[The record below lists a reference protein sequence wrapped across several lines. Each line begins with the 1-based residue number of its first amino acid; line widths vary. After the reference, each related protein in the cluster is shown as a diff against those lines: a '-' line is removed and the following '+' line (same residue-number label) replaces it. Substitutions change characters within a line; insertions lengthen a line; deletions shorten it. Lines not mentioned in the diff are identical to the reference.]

1 MTTAAESGLIGE
13 IIALKKATGAVILAH
28 NYVDGAVQDL
38 ADFVGDSLELSIKA
52 RELNAPL
59 LLFCGVSFMAETAK
73 VLSFDSTVLLPVPD
87 AGCPMAD
94 QVDNAELAA
103 YRAEHPGVKL
113 VAYVNTTAETKSLVD
128 VCCTSANAEKVVSA
142 QGSGELMFLP
152 DRNLGRNVGRQLKRE
167 LFCWHGCCPVHD
179 AITPE
184 MVRRAKAEHPG
195 CPVLIH
201 PECRPEAVALAD
213 YAVSTGKMLKIARE
227 NPAAGFVVG
236 TECGILHRLKK
247 ENPGKAFYPLTPL
260 PLCPDMKKIT
270 LENVRDALKFR
281 RYEVKLDR
289 ELADAARGAILR
301 MLELN

>member
-1 MTTAAESGLIGE
+1 MAPETELIGE
-13 IIALKKATGAVILAH
+13 ILALKKATGAVILAH

-113 VAYVNTTAETKSLVD
+113 VAYVNTTAKTKALVD
-128 VCCTSANAEKVVSA
+128 VCCTSANAAKVVSA
-142 QGSGELMFLP
+142 QGESKLMFLP
-152 DRNLGRNVGRQLKRE
+152 DGNLGRNVGRQLGRE
-167 LFCWHGCCPVHD
+167 LFFWHGCCPVHD

-184 MVRRAKAEHPG
+184 MVRRAQAEHPG
-195 CPVLIH
+195 CPVLVH
-201 PECRPEAVALAD
+201 PECRPEVVALAD
-213 YAVSTGKMLKIARE
+213 YAVSTGKMLKVVRDD
-227 NPAAGFVVG
+227 PASGFVVG
-236 TECGILHRLKK
+236 TECGMLYRLQK
-247 ENPGKAFYPLTPL
+247 ENPGKAFYGLTPQ

-270 LENVRDALKFR
+270 LESVRDALKFR
-281 RYEVKLDR
+281 RFEVKLER
-289 ELADAARGAILR
+289 EVADAARGSILR